1 MPAENG
7 SGRGLKISVR
17 AVYRSLEADLK
28 SDNSLFFSILTHN
41 SPLLLPALTTAWFWW
56 FPPPCHSRQ
65 ERDNGIS
72 LYHQPSDGMQWCQ
85 TAAAVFKPQH
95 RKVCTRHLHCKHLFS
110 VSAASDVLLRD
121 ATLVITNLCLLKPGG
136 PWVLLRHYENKQT
149 DSSHKGNDTHLLC
162 LSGNGLCRHESNRH
176 THTHEHLNGRKE
188 TLKTDKNRSTVEH
201 TARRQG
207 PVWSAGT
214 GGAVVKATCCERAQ
228 CKGLEPISAMV
239 DSTLW
244 RGENSTAQ
252 THTHTHSWHQWMA
265 DGDDLTHCDRAPR
278 FDIFVYVLVHSSKK
292 LRGVRSRWVVAWR
305 APHNTVA
312 SHGAGMS

>member
-176 THTHEHLNGRKE
+176 THTRALEWKKRNTQNRQEPFYCRTYSPQARPGVECWYRRGRGQSDLLW
-188 TLKTDKNRSTVEH
+188 TSTV
-201 TARRQG
+201 
-207 PVWSAGT
+207 
-214 GGAVVKATCCERAQ
+214 
-228 CKGLEPISAMV
+228 
-239 DSTLW
+239 
-244 RGENSTAQ
+244 
-252 THTHTHSWHQWMA
+252 
-265 DGDDLTHCDRAPR
+265 
-278 FDIFVYVLVHSSKK
+278 
-292 LRGVRSRWVVAWR
+292 
-305 APHNTVA
+305 
-312 SHGAGMS
+312 